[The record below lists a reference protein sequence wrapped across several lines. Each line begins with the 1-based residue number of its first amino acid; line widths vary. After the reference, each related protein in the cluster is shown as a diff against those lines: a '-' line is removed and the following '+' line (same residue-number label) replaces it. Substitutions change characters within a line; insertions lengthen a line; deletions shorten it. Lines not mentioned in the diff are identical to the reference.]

1 LQNKDQII
9 RLQNRLEQLLT
20 YVTQREAVHSRE
32 ERSMNERIKSLEGRV
47 RRVQTFLKTTPIVIQ
62 KVSSSKATSSV
73 NTSIHNDDQGNN
85 SSLPSDARA
94 SN

>member
-1 LQNKDQII
+1 
-9 RLQNRLEQLLT
+9 
-20 YVTQREAVHSRE
+20 
-32 ERSMNERIKSLEGRV
+32 MNERIKSLEGRV

-62 KVSSSKATSSV
+62 KVSSSKATSSL

-94 SN
+94 SNKEKVKILDDSSSSYVLYD